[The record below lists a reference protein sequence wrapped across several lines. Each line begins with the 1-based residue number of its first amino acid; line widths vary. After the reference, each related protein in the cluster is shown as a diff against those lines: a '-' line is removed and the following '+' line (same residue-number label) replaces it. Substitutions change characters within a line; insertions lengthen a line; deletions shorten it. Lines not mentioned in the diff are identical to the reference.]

1 MTSRQQ
7 SQTMHQPVDDEQP
20 EDQPDG
26 ITAEVRKTRIITAL
40 AEARKAR
47 HHRDCHCRMF
57 DKQFCN
63 AADALWQRA
72 LTREL
77 TILYPDQGVAP

>member
-1 MTSRQQ
+1 MT
-7 SQTMHQPVDDEQP
+7 QTL
-20 EDQPDG
+20 
-26 ITAEVRKTRIITAL
+26 TANQLRAAETKVIAAL

-57 DKQFCN
+57 DRQYCN

-72 LTREL
+72 LEREL
-77 TILYPDQGVAP
+77 DRIAAHYRREQDTTT